1 MKTLYIIHGWAYSIE
16 PWQQTVDW
24 LRENGVDVKQL
35 RVPGLTEPSD
45 EVWTI
50 DAYVQWLRGQIADDP
65 SPIVLGHSNGGRI
78 AMHYDEIYPHHIAQL
93 LLLSSAGIEVGSQKL
108 STKRRILKTVAKI
121 LAPLKHIPG
130 ARKIVYRLLKSDY
143 NDAPENMKKTLAN
156 MLASDKDFDAT
167 NVTAPTAIL
176 WGEADTT
183 TPLAM
188 GKKLHADIKNSTFNS
203 FPDWRHAPYRTH
215 PTQLAEAIYAAL
227 QKGANQ

>member
-24 LRENGVDVKQL
+24 LHERGIEVRQL

-45 EVWTI
+45 DIWTI
-50 DAYVQWLRGQIADDP
+50 DGYVQWLRGQIADDP
-65 SPIVLGHSNGGRI
+65 SPTVLGHSNGGRI
-78 AMHYDEIYPHHIAQL
+78 AMHYDTTYPNHIAQL
-93 LLLSSAGIEVGSQKL
+93 LLLNSAGIEVGSQKL
-108 STKRRILKTVAKI
+108 SAKRRIVKTIAKA

-130 ARKIVYRLLKSDY
+130 ARKVVYRLLKSDY
-143 NDAPENMKKTLAN
+143 NNAPENMKKTLAN
-156 MLASDKDFDAT
+156 MLASDKDFDASK
-167 NVTAPTAIL
+167 VTAPTAIL

-188 GKKLHADIKNSTFNS
+188 GKKLHSDIQNSSFVS
-203 FPDWRHAPYRTH
+203 FPDWRHAPYRSH

-227 QKGANQ
+227 RKGTNQ

>member
-1 MKTLYIIHGWAYSIE
+1 MKTLHIVHGWAYSIE

-24 LRENGVDVKQL
+24 LRERGVEVKQL

-45 EVWTI
+45 DVWTI
-50 DAYVQWLRGQIADDP
+50 DAYVQWLRDQIADDP

-78 AMHYDEIYPHHIAQL
+78 AMHYDEAYPNHIAQL
-93 LLLSSAGIEVGSQKL
+93 LLLSSAGIEISGQKL
-108 STKRRILKTVAKI
+108 STKRRILKAAAKI

-156 MLASDKDFDAT
+156 MLASDKDFDASG
-167 NVTAPTAIL
+167 VTAPTAIL

-188 GKKLHADIKNSTFNS
+188 GKKLHAAIKNSTFTS

-215 PTQLAEAIYAAL
+215 PIELAEAIYAHLPAEA
-227 QKGANQ
+227 KS